1 MLTPATP
8 FLNPSL
14 KSDVKGTHV
23 VDVLL
28 SPPWTFP
35 IRQQTGNMR
44 RMPGQQHGQPMRANY
59 SGTLAFIIGAWP
71 ALVSSP
77 RRRSAWRR
85 GPLIAQP
92 ETSSAAPWARM
103 GTDGPWRVTKLH
115 LLDILRQALAR
126 QQRRG
131 NP

>member
-14 KSDVKGTHV
+14 ESDVKGTHV

-28 SPPWTFP
+28 SLPWTFP

-59 SGTLAFIIGAWP
+59 SG
-71 ALVSSP
+71 
-77 RRRSAWRR
+77 
-85 GPLIAQP
+85 
-92 ETSSAAPWARM
+92 
-103 GTDGPWRVTKLH
+103 
-115 LLDILRQALAR
+115 ALALGLGLLSSLR
-126 QQRRG
+126 PG
-131 NP
+131 VGAHGVEAH